1 MSHRTKENKVAQEKW
16 LVAPGQ
22 TKIIDVGL
30 VRKLKVGLIGGK
42 VDVLG
47 HDEQGARVEVHSVS
61 GKDLKISIDGDSLE
75 IDHPQ
80 LRWDNFIEVFA
91 SFRGTAK
98 ADISIMV
105 PRDVAMK
112 FGVVSADALVSGLTN
127 DAKLSTVSGDIVV
140 DGVTGDLELNGVNG
154 EMSVRNHVGAITAN
168 TVSGEIT
175 ASGVIG
181 RFSLDGVSSDAFLDI
196 DGTPDQIT
204 TNTVSGN
211 LTVRLGAD
219 VPARYRLN
227 TLTGTLQLD
236 DKTIRG
242 TFGKGYEGSAGALD
256 SAWLELRA
264 NSVSGDISVVRR
276 ASENAKPGGAESDD
290 AGLTEASGGEST
302 APSADASANESTD
315 AAARASS

>member
-1 MSHRTKENKVAQEKW
+1 MAQEKW

-22 TKIIDVGL
+22 SKVVDIDL
-30 VRKLKVGLIGGK
+30 VRNLKVSLIGGK
-42 VDVLG
+42 VDVIG
-47 HDEQGARVEVHSVS
+47 HDEPGARVEVHSVS
-61 GKDLKISIDGDSLE
+61 GKDLKISLDGDTLE

-91 SFRGTAK
+91 SFRGSAK
-98 ADISIMV
+98 ADLSIMV
-105 PRDVAMK
+105 PRGVAMK

-154 EMSVRNHVGAITAN
+154 EMSVRNHVGDITAH

-175 ASGVIG
+175 ASGLIR
-181 RFSLDGVSSDAFLDI
+181 RFSLDGVSSDVFLDI
-196 DGTPDQIT
+196 EGTPDQVN

-211 LTVRLGAD
+211 LTLRLGAD

-227 TLTGTLQLD
+227 TVSGTLQLD
-236 DKTIRG
+236 DQTVRG
-242 TFGKGYEGSAGALD
+242 TLGKGYESSTGTLD
-256 SAWLELRA
+256 GAWLELRA

-276 ASENAKPGGAESDD
+276 A
-290 AGLTEASGGEST
+290 GERS
-302 APSADASANESTD
+302 APESTD
-315 AAARASS
+315 PAGEVRE

>member
-1 MSHRTKENKVAQEKW
+1 MAQEKW

-22 TKIIDVGL
+22 TKVIDVDL
-30 VRKLKVGLIGGK
+30 VRKLKVSLIGGK

-47 HDEQGARVEVHSVS
+47 HDEPGARVEVHSVS
-61 GKDLKISIDGDSLE
+61 GKELKISIDGDTLE

-80 LRWDNFIEVFA
+80 LRWENFLEVFK

-105 PRDVAMK
+105 PRDVAVK
-112 FGVVSADALVSGLTN
+112 FGVVSSDALVSGLTS

-154 EMSVRNHVGAITAN
+154 EMSVRNHVGEITAN
-168 TVSGEIT
+168 TVSGEMT

-181 RFSLDGVSSDAFLDI
+181 RFSLDGVSSDVFLDI
-196 DGTPDQIT
+196 DGTPDRIT

-211 LTVRLGAD
+211 LTVRLAVG

-242 TFGKGYEGSAGALD
+242 TFGKGYEGSVGTLD
-256 SAWLELRA
+256 GAWLDLRVS
-264 NSVSGDISVVRR
+264 SVSGDISVVRR
-276 ASENAKPGGAESDD
+276 ASENAKPTDAESN
-290 AGLTEASGGEST
+290 EAKST
-302 APSADASANESTD
+302 DASADSSAE
-315 AAARASS
+315 ASS